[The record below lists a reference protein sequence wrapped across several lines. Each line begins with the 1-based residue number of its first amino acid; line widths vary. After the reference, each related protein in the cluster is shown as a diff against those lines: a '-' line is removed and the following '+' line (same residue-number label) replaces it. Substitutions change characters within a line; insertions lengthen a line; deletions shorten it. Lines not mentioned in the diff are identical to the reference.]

1 VLCLCAII
9 SLCLMAEVKLASV
22 SWYPSMIYTVQPL
35 LWSDSGAYSGGARQ
49 FMNPIQKLKI
59 RQDFLF
65 FLRCKYADMCWFV
78 HHHHLF
84 YVQWIS
90 SFQWKIMPFEAL
102 VIFSEFL
109 INVFNWCVN
118 NNLSTSKRKHQ
129 LFFGTIKSSFWGTVP
144 FPSAGVM
151 PLIAHD
157 TLCIW
162 SPLK

>member
-1 VLCLCAII
+1 
-9 SLCLMAEVKLASV
+9 MAEVKLASV

-65 FLRCKYADMCWFV
+65 FLRCKYADMCWCV

-90 SFQWKIMPFEAL
+90 SFQWKMMPFEAL
-102 VIFSEFL
+102 VVFSEFL

-129 LFFGTIKSSFWGTVP
+129 LFFGTSKSSFFRHCAFSIRWCYAADCTWYFVYLVATEVVFSLTVQ
-144 FPSAGVM
+144 
-151 PLIAHD
+151 
-157 TLCIW
+157 
-162 SPLK
+162 